1 MLAALYARVWLR
13 VPAARPLTARY
24 GIGDAL
30 GAALWL
36 ASLALDEGTRPVVWA
51 LAMVVL
57 MVTPYVAVVALPERA
72 HDPRHIAERYGLFTI
87 IVLGESVVV
96 TVTGI
101 DTASRAA
108 AVLVALLGFVIAA
121 TVWWVYF
128 DRWRAMPDRHHA
140 GGFVWAQGH
149 FLVFAGIAAAAVGIE
164 FCVEAAAAGEAL
176 KPADRLPL
184 GAGLAAYLVAMAMI
198 RAATRLGRRGAGGRR
213 PGHPRRGAARGGSRA
228 ARARCRD
235 HGAVRR
241 RGGHRA
247 ASRTKRMTSRVASG
261 PTGCGREAGARRPA
275 SRGPCPTGADSRP
288 ASRRRSRGSVTRVT
302 RGRGV
307 LVRGRASQPSR
318 RAQRAVLRGTLPAR
332 SGFLPL
338 KGTTVSAVPWMA
350 RNEARADAGQGS
362 SARKPA
368 ATGTTAANRPGSS
381 HAMRVAKPAPL
392 DTPVIE
398 IRSASKQPL
407 AAWRSS
413 RPRDGIDV
421 GAALPS
427 LSVQKSSVEVG

>member
-1 MLAALYARVWLR
+1 MTVEPPAVPWRAPPAPEEGGERRASWLELFYDLVFVAAIAALAAQLHEDHSVQALAVFAGLFVPVWWAWMGFTWFATGFDTDDVPSRLGLLTAMVGVAVLSAGVDGAAHGDSATFVLAYAGLLLVLAALYARVWLR

-198 RAATRLGRRGAGGRR
+198 RAASRDSVVAVRAGAGLVILVVALLAEGLA
-213 PGHPRRGAARGGSRA
+213 PLALVAAITALFVGEAVIELR
-228 ARARCRD
+228 RAR
-235 HGAVRR
+235 
-241 RGGHRA
+241 
-247 ASRTKRMTSRVASG
+247 
-261 PTGCGREAGARRPA
+261 
-275 SRGPCPTGADSRP
+275 
-288 ASRRRSRGSVTRVT
+288 
-302 RGRGV
+302 
-307 LVRGRASQPSR
+307 
-318 RAQRAVLRGTLPAR
+318 
-332 SGFLPL
+332 
-338 KGTTVSAVPWMA
+338 SA
-350 RNEARADAGQGS
+350 
-362 SARKPA
+362 
-368 ATGTTAANRPGSS
+368 
-381 HAMRVAKPAPL
+381 
-392 DTPVIE
+392 
-398 IRSASKQPL
+398 
-407 AAWRSS
+407 
-413 RPRDGIDV
+413 
-421 GAALPS
+421 
-427 LSVQKSSVEVG
+427 